1 MKIAKLLCGVAF
13 GGFLASNAMAADLL
27 YSQPAPAAPLA
38 YGGPYVGIKGGVN
51 FDGSDATLAAD
62 GAGTGVGFV
71 DISRNTGFDVGVVA
85 GYAFGSRFGMFSPR
99 LEAELGYLSNDI
111 DTLSFFNNTG
121 TGNGTSNS
129 DSSEINAT
137 YGLVNLLLDIPL
149 GYGLTPF
156 IGGGVGY
163 ANVRFDNI
171 SNDVATGS
179 GSAGA
184 GTVFFDDED
193 TAFAYSL
200 TAGVSYDISRNVTLE
215 VAYRYLSFTN
225 VQIRDNT
232 AALGTTNVTEDD
244 IDNHQVNVGLR
255 VHL

>member
-27 YSQPAPAAPLA
+27 YSQPAPSAPLA

-51 FDGSDATLAAD
+51 FDGSDLTYADTASANAGAAF
-62 GAGTGVGFV
+62 T

-99 LEAELGYLSNDI
+99 LEAEYGYLSNNVDN
-111 DTLSFFNNTG
+111 LSNS
-121 TGNGTSNS
+121 NGTVAGTTTGASA
-129 DSSEINAT
+129 DGEINAS

-163 ANVRFDNI
+163 ANVRLDN
-171 SNDVATGS
+171 VTATSIGT
-179 GSAGA
+179 GGA
-184 GTVFFDDED
+184 GFTPGQVAFDDED
-193 TAFAYSL
+193 TSFAYSL

-215 VAYRYLSFTN
+215 VAYRYLDFTN
-225 VQIRDNT
+225 VQIQDANGNRTDDN
-232 AALGTTNVTEDD
+232 
-244 IDNHQVNVGLR
+244 IDNHQINVGLR